1 MVNGVYVGTDHTVNH
16 LLRQGYYHVCGIIL
30 VTSHT
35 RPGPTGLK
43 PRCLHELCV
52 ERMKVAILRRV
63 LHSML
68 SFLVDNPVSPTIPP
82 RFRRSPDL
90 FGVDGGILVLRPIGR

>member
-1 MVNGVYVGTDHTVNH
+1 M
-16 LLRQGYYHVCGIIL
+16 
-30 VTSHT
+30 
-35 RPGPTGLK
+35 
-43 PRCLHELCV
+43 
-52 ERMKVAILRRV
+52 VAILRRV

-68 SFLVDNPVSPTIPP
+68 SFLVDSPESPTIPP